1 MITRSAGQAA
11 DFQKRLESQ
20 GARVVAFPTIAIHPP
35 DSWEPMDQAIQNIS
49 SYQLLIFTSA
59 NGAESFFGRMKALG
73 KDARLLKQL
82 SISAIGPATARI
94 IEKQGLAVE
103 TLPEEYRA
111 EGLVLALHE
120 KIRPGVRV
128 LIPRA
133 KVARELLPQ
142 EIRKLGGGVEI
153 VPAYQTLVPPHARDR
168 FFELMRE
175 GALDMIV
182 FSSSSTVNNLAQIVA
197 PLSLPQALAGT
208 SVACIGPITAETCH
222 QLGLKVS
229 VQPASYDI
237 PSLVEAIRIF
247 YS

>member
-1 MITRSAGQAA
+1 
-11 DFQKRLESQ
+11 
-20 GARVVAFPTIAIHPP
+20 
-35 DSWEPMDQAIQNIS
+35 
-49 SYQLLIFTSA
+49 
-59 NGAESFFGRMKALG
+59 
-73 KDARLLKQL
+73 
-82 SISAIGPATARI
+82 
-94 IEKQGLAVE
+94 
-103 TLPEEYRA
+103 
-111 EGLVLALHE
+111 
-120 KIRPGVRV
+120 
-128 LIPRA
+128 
-133 KVARELLPQ
+133 
-142 EIRKLGGGVEI
+142 
-153 VPAYQTLVPPHARDR
+153 
-168 FFELMRE
+168 MRE